1 MKVAAAWTSGVTV
14 LHRDLQSW
22 ARFGGDLLVTTR
34 PLCVEKKI
42 KELTFKMDLIG
53 GDLGAS
59 VRLLPLWRDSSCVL
73 YWYGS
78 NEGV

>member
-14 LHRDLQSW
+14 LHKDLQSW
-22 ARFGGDLLVTTR
+22 ARFGGDLLG
-34 PLCVEKKI
+34 PSLCVEKKI

-73 YWYGS
+73 YWFGS